1 MFRGHH
7 RKIRLLFGISDV
19 LLIALA
25 FALAYSTRTILAG
38 RLPGFGRNF
47 YLSVPVVAL
56 LTGWSMVVWVLLA
69 SWWDIYARLE
79 SGRPRLMLADVSRQ
93 CLLGSASVVLL
104 EYLLRLDLSRTFLL
118 LFAIYSWMLLCL
130 FRLNVGRLI
139 GLFRRG
145 FMAPHYVMVVGV
157 GEAARRIAEQIEN
170 AAEFGVKLTGFLV
183 DQGEI
188 APPDLADRYAVR
200 PLSELPQLLRR
211 NVIDEIIFAVE
222 SRRLAALEDI
232 FLMCDEEGVQ
242 TRVAI
247 DFFPHVNS
255 RVYLDRLGTSPL
267 LTFSGTPYDEIRLL
281 LKRMTDVVLAA
292 VAFLVLW
299 PFMLIIALAI
309 RLSSPG
315 PVIFRQTRCGLNGR
329 KFEFYKFRSMC
340 QDAESQRAAVAH
352 LNQRGDTVFKIP
364 NDPRLT
370 TFGRFLRKFSIDEWP
385 QLWNVLKGDMSLVG
399 PRPPL
404 PDEVENY
411 QRWQRRRLRMR
422 PGLTC
427 LWAVKGRDQLD
438 FETWMRLDM
447 QYIDNW
453 SLGLDWKI
461 LLQTIPQVL
470 SGRGA
475 H

>member
-25 FALAYSTRTILAG
+25 FAAAYSTRTVLAG
-38 RLPGFGRNF
+38 QVPGFGREF
-47 YLSVPVVAL
+47 YLSQPVVAL
-56 LTGWSMVVWVLLA
+56 LVGWSMVIWVALA
-69 SWWDIYARLE
+69 GWWDIYARLE
-79 SGRPRLMLADVSRQ
+79 SAHPRLALADASRQ

-104 EYLLRLDLSRTFLL
+104 EYLLRLDLSRTFLI
-118 LFAIYSWMLLCL
+118 LFAIYSWILLCL

-145 FMAPHYVMVVGV
+145 FMAPHYVVVVGL
-157 GEAARRIAEQIEN
+157 GETARHIAQQVEN
-170 AAEFGVKLTGFLV
+170 AAEFGVKLTGFLA
-183 DQGEI
+183 DEGET
-188 APPDLADRYAVR
+188 APRDLAHRYAVW
-200 PLSELPQLLRR
+200 PLAELPQLLRQH
-211 NVIDEIIFAVE
+211 VIDEIIFAVE

-232 FLMCDEEGVQ
+232 FLLCDEEGVQ

-247 DFFPHVNS
+247 DFFPHINS
-255 RVYLDRLGTSPL
+255 RVFLDRLGASPL
-267 LTFSGTPYDEIRLL
+267 LTFSAAPYDEIRLL
-281 LKRMTDVVLAA
+281 LKRVTDVIIAAAALVL
-292 VAFLVLW
+292 LW
-299 PFMLIIALAI
+299 PFMLIVALMI
-309 RLSSPG
+309 RLTSPG
-315 PVIFRQTRCGLNGR
+315 PIIFRQTRCGLNGR

-352 LNQRGDTVFKIP
+352 LNQRETAFKIP

-370 TFGRFLRKFSIDEWP
+370 PFGRFLRKFSIDEWP

-404 PDEVENY
+404 PDEVEHY

-427 LWAVKGRDQLD
+427 LWAVKGRDRLD